1 MFSILQNIC
10 LFWWIENTGLLT
22 ETSKMALNRLIV
34 ITPKQE
40 RFLGKEAGVDR
51 HRESGFSTS

>member
-1 MFSILQNIC
+1 M
-10 LFWWIENTGLLT
+10 GLLT
-22 ETSKMALNRLIV
+22 EASKMALNRLIV

-51 HRESGFSTS
+51 HRESGISTS